1 MEAENIDD
9 DDDYNLHN
17 ELNEQHEVE
26 SDHVESSDDDGD
38 NGLVDLE
45 LGVLEKLSNCLLY
58 SVANRAIKHML
69 LCYNM
74 HF

>member
-9 DDDYNLHN
+9 DDDYDRNN

-38 NGLVDLE
+38 IELVDLE
-45 LGVLEKLSNCLLY
+45 LGTLDKLSKCLLY
-58 SVANRAIKHML
+58 SFAKAQ
-69 LCYNM
+69 YNSC
-74 HF
+74 F